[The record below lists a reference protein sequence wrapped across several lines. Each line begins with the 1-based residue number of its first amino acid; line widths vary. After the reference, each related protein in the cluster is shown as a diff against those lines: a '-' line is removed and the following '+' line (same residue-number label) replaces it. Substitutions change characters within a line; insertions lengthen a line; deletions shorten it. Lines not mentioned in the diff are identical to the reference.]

1 MHLEHLLTCTI
12 DKNILLKCKGKD
24 ALKVFDIITL
34 INKINAEKA
43 INITVQKYCS
53 ANFKFKGKDAL
64 KVSSLAQRWILQLKH
79 SQVVEQ
85 NGTQQKFWGMI
96 FILSRRYFTAK
107 SCESFFYAFWQQLFH
122 QKFKQSS
129 VLCNNMTIRWIC

>member
-34 INKINAEKA
+34 TNKIKHAEKA
-43 INITVQKYCS
+43 INSTVPKYCS

-64 KVSSLAQRWILQLKH
+64 KVSGLAKVNSITQALSARRTKRYPAEILKRELY
-79 SQVVEQ
+79 
-85 NGTQQKFWGMI
+85 
-96 FILSRRYFTAK
+96 FILEVLH
-107 SCESFFYAFWQQLFH
+107 CQSF
-122 QKFKQSS
+122 
-129 VLCNNMTIRWIC
+129 

>member
-24 ALKVFDIITL
+24 AHKVFDIITL

-43 INITVQKYCS
+43 INSTVPKYCS

-64 KVSSLAQRWILQLKH
+64 KVSGLAKVNSITQALSARRTKRYPAEILKRELY
-79 SQVVEQ
+79 
-85 NGTQQKFWGMI
+85 
-96 FILSRRYFTAK
+96 FILEVLH
-107 SCESFFYAFWQQLFH
+107 CQSF
-122 QKFKQSS
+122 
-129 VLCNNMTIRWIC
+129 